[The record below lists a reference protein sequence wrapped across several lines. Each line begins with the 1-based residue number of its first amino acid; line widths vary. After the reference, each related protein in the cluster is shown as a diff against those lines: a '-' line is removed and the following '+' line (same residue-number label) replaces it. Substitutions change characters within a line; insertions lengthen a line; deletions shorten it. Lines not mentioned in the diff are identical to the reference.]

1 MLDID
6 DFKALNDEYG
16 HNAGDNA
23 LKSLAKYLNED
34 VRCLDSSEAGR
45 WGGEEFMIILKGY
58 EDNEVLNLAEKIRR
72 DLNLI
77 PSPSGNFSVSIGV
90 TRHDNEETVLAT
102 IDRVDSL
109 LYAAKDSGK
118 NKVCSDL

>member
-1 MLDID
+1 M
-6 DFKALNDEYG
+6 
-16 HNAGDNA
+16 
-23 LKSLAKYLNED
+23 
-34 VRCLDSSEAGR
+34 
-45 WGGEEFMIILKGY
+45 
-58 EDNEVLNLAEKIRR
+58 LNLAEKIRK

-77 PSPSGNFSVSIGV
+77 PSPSGKFSASIGV
-90 TRHDNEETVLAT
+90 TRHDNEESVLAT